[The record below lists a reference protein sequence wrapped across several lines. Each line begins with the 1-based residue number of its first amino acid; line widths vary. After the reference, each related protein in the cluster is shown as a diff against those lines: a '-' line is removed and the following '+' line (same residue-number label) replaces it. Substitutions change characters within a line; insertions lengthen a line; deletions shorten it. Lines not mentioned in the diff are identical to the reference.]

1 MGYFQALMG
10 KTLHEFRD
18 PIHTF
23 VIVNTDERRIVDS
36 RPFQRLRHI
45 HQLALT
51 WLVYPGATHKRFE
64 HCLGVMELA
73 GRVFDIL
80 TRAENRRSSGRL
92 NDVFISADPH
102 DYDHQYWRR
111 VVRLGALCH
120 DLGHIPF
127 SHGAE
132 SLLPQGSHHENLS
145 LAVIRSDAMK
155 DLFDQA
161 HVKPDDVA
169 KVAVGPEKWKDVTFK
184 PWEELMSEI
193 VTGDAFGVDRID
205 YLLRDSLHAGVAYG
219 RFDHYRLIDSLR
231 ILWDDEQQK
240 AVIGIEQGA
249 VHAAEAMQLAR
260 YYMFEQLYYHRV
272 RLALDAHLRE
282 YLRFYLG
289 LSGYPTSVEAHL
301 QITDDHVLA
310 KMQDDATDPSAEGHA
325 MARRILDRKFFRL
338 LYDRRT
344 EDLDRNLDAVDLVYS
359 AAKQEF
365 GSDHVLRETNI
376 DPKRPESAAPKPFR
390 FAVEREGGEVVS
402 SLRISQILGRLPKAV
417 YDDVFVAPEIEEKAE
432 QWLKDNLR
440 GILGVPEES

>member
-1 MGYFQALMG
+1 MG

-23 VIVNTDERRIVDS
+23 VIVNSDERRIIDS

-73 GRVFDIL
+73 GRVFDVL
-80 TRAENRRSSGRL
+80 MRNRRGNGRL
-92 NDVFISADPH
+92 PGIFMTADEKP
-102 DYDHQYWRR
+102 QYWRQI
-111 VVRLGALCH
+111 VRLGALCH

-132 SLLPQGSHHENLS
+132 SLLPEGSHHESLS
-145 LAVIRSDAMK
+145 LAVIRSPLMRE
-155 DLFDQA
+155 LFEQFP
-161 HVKPDDVA
+161 VRPDDVA
-169 KVAVGPEKWKDVTFK
+169 KVAVGPEKWKDVTFT

-240 AVIGIEQGA
+240 AVIGIEKGA

-272 RLALDAHLRE
+272 RLALDAHLRD
-282 YLRFYLG
+282 YLRLYLG
-289 LSGYPTSVEAHL
+289 AAGYPTSIEAHL
-301 QITDDHVLA
+301 RITDDHVLA
-310 KMQDDATDPSAEGHA
+310 KMQDDAADASAEGHTL
-325 MARRILDRKFFRL
+325 ARRILDRKFFRL
-338 LYDRRT
+338 LYDRRS
-344 EDLDRNLDAVDLVYS
+344 EDLDLNLDAVNLVYK
-359 AAKQEF
+359 AARNEF
-365 GSDHVLRETNI
+365 GADHVLRETNI
-376 DPKRPESAAPKPFR
+376 NRERPESAAPKPFP

-402 SLRISQILGRLPKAV
+402 SLKVSQILGRLPKAV
-417 YDDVFVAPEIEEKAE
+417 YDDVFVAPEIAEKATE
-432 QWLKDNLR
+432 WLQNNLR
-440 GILGVPEES
+440 GILGSREES